1 MYVIFSNATLADM
14 ARRRP
19 QTMEEFLSV
28 SGVGAVKARKYGAAF
43 LAVLAR
49 RRRRR
54 YDSMT
59 WTLRPWRMSDAGAL
73 AALLQDG
80 RVRRMLR
87 DGLPYP
93 YTEADARAF
102 LAETLASDPEEVF
115 AFAIAQEDIPVGSL
129 GMFRQ
134 GNIHRRTAELG
145 YYLGP
150 DHWGQGIGTWAVPG
164 GGSMGLCRT
173 DLLRIFAEP
182 FAENHA
188 SCRVLEKAG
197 FQLEGVL
204 RQNAVKDG
212 RVLDMK
218 MYARCRGRK

>member
-1 MYVIFSNATLADM
+1 
-14 ARRRP
+14 
-19 QTMEEFLSV
+19 
-28 SGVGAVKARKYGAAF
+28 
-43 LAVLAR
+43 
-49 RRRRR
+49 
-54 YDSMT
+54 MT

-145 YYLGP
+145 SLSGAGPLGP
-150 DHWGQGIGTWAVPG
+150 GNRHLGGAG
-164 GGSMGLCRT
+164 GGSMGLCPDRSAAN
-173 DLLRIFAEP
+173 LLEP
-182 FAENHA
+182 FAENTA
-188 SCRVLEKAG
+188 SCPGAG
-197 FQLEGVL
+197 ESGIPAGGGLAAERSQ
-204 RQNAVKDG
+204 G
-212 RVLDMK
+212 RTGAGYEDV
-218 MYARCRGRK
+218 RPVPGRK

>member
-1 MYVIFSNATLADM
+1 
-14 ARRRP
+14 
-19 QTMEEFLSV
+19 
-28 SGVGAVKARKYGAAF
+28 
-43 LAVLAR
+43 
-49 RRRRR
+49 
-54 YDSMT
+54 MT

-150 DHWGQGIGTWAVPG
+150 DHWGQGIGTWAVREAVQWVFA
-164 GGSMGLCRT
+164 RT

-218 MYARCRGRK
+218 MYARCRGGNDPQPVL

>member
-1 MYVIFSNATLADM
+1 MFYGTV
-14 ARRRP
+14 
-19 QTMEEFLSV
+19 FLCLHS
-28 SGVGAVKARKYGAAF
+28 
-43 LAVLAR
+43 
-49 RRRRR
+49 
-54 YDSMT
+54 
-59 WTLRPWRMSDAGAL
+59 
-73 AALLQDG
+73 
-80 RVRRMLR
+80 
-87 DGLPYP
+87 
-93 YTEADARAF
+93 
-102 LAETLASDPEEVF
+102 
-115 AFAIAQEDIPVGSL
+115 QEDIPVGSL

-150 DHWGQGIGTWAVPG
+150 DHWGQGIGTWAVREAVQWVFA
-164 GGSMGLCRT
+164 RT

-218 MYARCRGRK
+218 MYARCRGENDPQPVL

>member
-1 MYVIFSNATLADM
+1 
-14 ARRRP
+14 
-19 QTMEEFLSV
+19 
-28 SGVGAVKARKYGAAF
+28 
-43 LAVLAR
+43 
-49 RRRRR
+49 
-54 YDSMT
+54 MT

-150 DHWGQGIGTWAVPG
+150 DHWGQGIGTWAV
-164 GGSMGLCRT
+164 REAVQWA
-173 DLLRIFAEP
+173 FA
-182 FAENHA
+182 
-188 SCRVLEKAG
+188 R
-197 FQLEGVL
+197 QLEGVL

-218 MYARCRGRK
+218 MYARCRGENDPQPVL

>member
-1 MYVIFSNATLADM
+1 MRRTRPSWSNA
-14 ARRRP
+14 
-19 QTMEEFLSV
+19 
-28 SGVGAVKARKYGAAF
+28 
-43 LAVLAR
+43 
-49 RRRRR
+49 
-54 YDSMT
+54 
-59 WTLRPWRMSDAGAL
+59 
-73 AALLQDG
+73 
-80 RVRRMLR
+80 
-87 DGLPYP
+87 
-93 YTEADARAF
+93 ARAP
-102 LAETLASDPEEVF
+102 ASD
-115 AFAIAQEDIPVGSL
+115 I
-129 GMFRQ
+129 RQ

-150 DHWGQGIGTWAVPG
+150 DHWGQGIGTWAVREAVQWAFA
-164 GGSMGLCRT
+164 RT

-218 MYARCRGRK
+218 MYARCRGENDPQPVL

>member
-1 MYVIFSNATLADM
+1 
-14 ARRRP
+14 
-19 QTMEEFLSV
+19 
-28 SGVGAVKARKYGAAF
+28 
-43 LAVLAR
+43 
-49 RRRRR
+49 
-54 YDSMT
+54 MT

-150 DHWGQGIGTWAVPG
+150 DHWGQGIGTWAVREAVQWVFA
-164 GGSMGLCRT
+164 RT

-197 FQLEGVL
+197 FQPEGVL
-204 RQNAVKDG
+204 RSSAVKLG
-212 RVLDMK
+212 RVRDTKL
-218 MYARCRGRK
+218 YARVRAGE

>member
-1 MYVIFSNATLADM
+1 
-14 ARRRP
+14 
-19 QTMEEFLSV
+19 
-28 SGVGAVKARKYGAAF
+28 
-43 LAVLAR
+43 
-49 RRRRR
+49 
-54 YDSMT
+54 
-59 WTLRPWRMSDAGAL
+59 MSDAGAL

-150 DHWGQGIGTWAVPG
+150 DHWGQGIGTWAVREAVQWAFAGQICCESLRNP
-164 GGSMGLCRT
+164 SQRT
-173 DLLRIFAEP
+173 TPPA
-182 FAENHA
+182 
-188 SCRVLEKAG
+188 RVLEKAG

-212 RVLDMK
+212 RVQDMK
-218 MYARCRGRK
+218 MYARCRGENDPQPVL

>member
-1 MYVIFSNATLADM
+1 
-14 ARRRP
+14 
-19 QTMEEFLSV
+19 
-28 SGVGAVKARKYGAAF
+28 
-43 LAVLAR
+43 
-49 RRRRR
+49 
-54 YDSMT
+54 MT

-134 GNIHRRTAELG
+134 GNIHR
-145 YYLGP
+145 
-150 DHWGQGIGTWAVPG
+150 QGIGTWAVREAVQWVFA
-164 GGSMGLCRT
+164 RT

-218 MYARCRGRK
+218 MYARCRGENDPQPVL

>member
-1 MYVIFSNATLADM
+1 
-14 ARRRP
+14 
-19 QTMEEFLSV
+19 
-28 SGVGAVKARKYGAAF
+28 
-43 LAVLAR
+43 
-49 RRRRR
+49 
-54 YDSMT
+54 MT

-102 LAETLASDPEEVF
+102 LAETLASNPEEVF

-150 DHWGQGIGTWAVPG
+150 DHWGQGIGTWAG
-164 GGSMGLCRT
+164 GGSMGLCPDRSAANLCGTLRREPRLLPGAGESGVPVGGGLAAERSQGRT
-173 DLLRIFAEP
+173 G
-182 FAENHA
+182 
-188 SCRVLEKAG
+188 AG
-197 FQLEGVL
+197 YEDV
-204 RQNAVKDG
+204 RPVP
-212 RVLDMK
+212 
-218 MYARCRGRK
+218 GRK

>member
-1 MYVIFSNATLADM
+1 
-14 ARRRP
+14 
-19 QTMEEFLSV
+19 
-28 SGVGAVKARKYGAAF
+28 
-43 LAVLAR
+43 
-49 RRRRR
+49 
-54 YDSMT
+54 MT

-150 DHWGQGIGTWAVPG
+150 DHWGQGIGTWAVREAVQWVFA
-164 GGSMGLCRT
+164 RT
-173 DLLRIFAEP
+173 DLLESLRNPSQRTTPPAGCWRKRDSSWRG
-182 FAENHA
+182 
-188 SCRVLEKAG
+188 SC
-197 FQLEGVL
+197 
-204 RQNAVKDG
+204 G
-212 RVLDMK
+212 RTQSRTDE
-218 MYARCRGRK
+218 YWI

>member
-1 MYVIFSNATLADM
+1 
-14 ARRRP
+14 
-19 QTMEEFLSV
+19 
-28 SGVGAVKARKYGAAF
+28 
-43 LAVLAR
+43 
-49 RRRRR
+49 
-54 YDSMT
+54 MT

-150 DHWGQGIGTWAVPG
+150 DHWGQGIGTWAVREAVQWVFARTDPRLLPGAGESGIPAG
-164 GGSMGLCRT
+164 GGLAAERSQGRT
-173 DLLRIFAEP
+173 STGYEDVRP
-182 FAENHA
+182 
-188 SCRVLEKAG
+188 VP
-197 FQLEGVL
+197 
-204 RQNAVKDG
+204 
-212 RVLDMK
+212 
-218 MYARCRGRK
+218 GRK

>member
-1 MYVIFSNATLADM
+1 
-14 ARRRP
+14 
-19 QTMEEFLSV
+19 
-28 SGVGAVKARKYGAAF
+28 
-43 LAVLAR
+43 
-49 RRRRR
+49 
-54 YDSMT
+54 MT

-150 DHWGQGIGTWAVPG
+150 DHWGQGIGTWAVREAVQWVFA
-164 GGSMGLCRT
+164 RT

-188 SCRVLEKAG
+188 SCPGAGESGIPAGGGLAAERSQGRTSTGYEDVRPVPGEKMTRQPVL
-197 FQLEGVL
+197 
-204 RQNAVKDG
+204 
-212 RVLDMK
+212 
-218 MYARCRGRK
+218 

>member
-1 MYVIFSNATLADM
+1 
-14 ARRRP
+14 
-19 QTMEEFLSV
+19 
-28 SGVGAVKARKYGAAF
+28 
-43 LAVLAR
+43 
-49 RRRRR
+49 
-54 YDSMT
+54 MT

-87 DGLPYP
+87 DGSPYP

-150 DHWGQGIGTWAVPG
+150 DHWGQRQHLH
-164 GGSMGLCRT
+164 GLRQQRR
-173 DLLRIFAEP
+173 LLRPEQP
-182 FAENHA
+182 DLRPQYDVRGH
-188 SCRVLEKAG
+188 VLQPGEVQAAG
-197 FQLEGVL
+197 LL
-204 RQNAVKDG
+204 
-212 RVLDMK
+212 
-218 MYARCRGRK
+218 

>member
-1 MYVIFSNATLADM
+1 M
-14 ARRRP
+14 P
-19 QTMEEFLSV
+19 
-28 SGVGAVKARKYGAAF
+28 G
-43 LAVLAR
+43 
-49 RRRRR
+49 
-54 YDSMT
+54 
-59 WTLRPWRMSDAGAL
+59 
-73 AALLQDG
+73 
-80 RVRRMLR
+80 
-87 DGLPYP
+87 
-93 YTEADARAF
+93 AF

-150 DHWGQGIGTWAVPG
+150 DHWGQGTAPG
-164 GGSMGLCRT
+164 RCGRRFNGPLPGQICCESLRNPSQRT
-173 DLLRIFAEP
+173 TPPA
-182 FAENHA
+182 
-188 SCRVLEKAG
+188 RVLEKAG

-218 MYARCRGRK
+218 MYARCRGENDPQPVL